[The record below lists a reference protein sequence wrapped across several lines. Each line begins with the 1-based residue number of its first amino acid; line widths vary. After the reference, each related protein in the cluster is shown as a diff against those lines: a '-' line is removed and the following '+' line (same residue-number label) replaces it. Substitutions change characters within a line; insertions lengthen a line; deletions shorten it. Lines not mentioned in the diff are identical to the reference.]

1 MYGVNVR
8 KYGDGKSLNSFIIH
22 HTPLHLHNSNVRSL
36 LLRFVPEVNDML
48 LLKKI
53 KNL

>member
-8 KYGDGKSLNSFIIH
+8 KYGWGKSLNSFLIY

-36 LLRFVPEVNDML
+36 LLRFLPVVIDML
-48 LLKKI
+48 LLK
-53 KNL
+53 

>member
-8 KYGDGKSLNSFIIH
+8 KCGVGKSLNTLLIY

-36 LLRFVPEVNDML
+36 LLRFLPEVNDML
-48 LLKKI
+48 LLK
-53 KNL
+53 